1 MPSED
6 VLPSEPV
13 VRRITVH
20 GYVTP
25 KARARVLKNGH
36 SYTPTA
42 TREAEF
48 RIAQAWREAYP
59 SVPPAA
65 GPVALHVL
73 VIRSRPLS
81 HYGTGRNAG
90 ALKPGAPR
98 WITVKPD
105 IDNYQKVVLDALNGV
120 AYADD
125 GRVAR
130 LYGEKMWGEGD
141 YWVVTV
147 RDLGL

>member
-1 MPSED
+1 MPSE
-6 VLPSEPV
+6 PI

-73 VIRSRPLS
+73 VVRSRPKS

-90 ALKPGAPR
+90 VLKASAPGL
-98 WITVKPD
+98 WVTTKPD
-105 IDNYQKVVLDALNGV
+105 LDNYVKTAQDGLNGV
-120 AYADD
+120 AYQDD
-125 GRVAR
+125 GQVGGVVAR
-130 LYGEKMWGEGD
+130 KIWGTDEH
-141 YWVVTV
+141 WEITV

>member
-1 MPSED
+1 M
-6 VLPSEPV
+6 PSEPV

-65 GPVALHVL
+65 GPVALNITV
-73 VIRSRPLS
+73 VRGRPQS
-81 HYGTGRNAG
+81 HFGTGRNAG
-90 ALKPGAPR
+90 ALKRGAPR
-98 WITVKPD
+98 LVTVKPD
-105 IDNYQKVVLDALNGV
+105 IDNYLKTVLDALNGV

-125 GRVAR
+125 GKVATIS
-130 LYGEKMWGEGD
+130 GVKVWGESEH
-141 YWVVTV
+141 WEIMV